1 MLQFF
6 LSDCNLLLY
15 MHRLIDRNHKKKKHM
30 KKLTQILVLLFLGFA
45 LNGAAQNASVTNAI
59 TSDGDTVVTSQIVGA
74 DADTDSLDESVTF
87 TYQTGDFDN
96 LDEIV
101 ENSIEN
107 VTSALVGPFII
118 GGLFIIAITVLII
131 FIIWIRYKQNKERM
145 RIISESI
152 AAGKPV
158 NLDYM
163 GGKEYLH
170 AKQSANQIYRNMVW
184 EKGIRNICTGVAM
197 MVFLYILTETAGIA
211 AIGFII
217 FCTGV
222 SQVII
227 SRGSRDAG
235 DTGNPVSYQAS
246 DDKKEDAPQE
256 NSNPDT
262 NQK

>member
-1 MLQFF
+1 
-6 LSDCNLLLY
+6 
-15 MHRLIDRNHKKKKHM
+15 M

-45 LNGAAQNASVTNAI
+45 LNGAAQNASVASAI
-59 TSDGDTVVTSQIVGA
+59 VSDGDTIVTSQIVGS
-74 DADTDSLDESVTF
+74 DADIDSLSESVTF

-101 ENSIEN
+101 ENSLEN
-107 VTSALVGPFII
+107 VASALVGPFII
-118 GGLFIIAITVLII
+118 GGLFIIAVTILII

-158 NLDYM
+158 NLDYL
-163 GGKEYLH
+163 GGKEYLR

-184 EKGIRNICTGVAM
+184 EKGIRNICTGVAL
-197 MVFLYILTETAGIA
+197 MVFLYIMTETAGIA

-227 SRGSRDAG
+227 SRGSRATG
-235 DTGNPVSYQAS
+235 DTENTTSYQAS
-246 DDKKEDAPQE
+246 DDKKEDAIQE

>member
-15 MHRLIDRNHKKKKHM
+15 MHRLIDRNYKKKKHM

-74 DADTDSLDESVTF
+74 DADTDSLEESVTF

-235 DTGNPVSYQAS
+235 DTGNSVSYQAS

>member
-1 MLQFF
+1 
-6 LSDCNLLLY
+6 
-15 MHRLIDRNHKKKKHM
+15 M

-45 LNGAAQNASVTNAI
+45 LNGAAQNASVASAI
-59 TSDGDTVVTSQIVGA
+59 VSDGDTIVTGQIVGA

-235 DTGNPVSYQAS
+235 DTGNSVSYQTS

>member
-1 MLQFF
+1 
-6 LSDCNLLLY
+6 
-15 MHRLIDRNHKKKKHM
+15 M

-45 LNGAAQNASVTNAI
+45 LDGTAQNASVTNVI
-59 TSDGDTVVTSQIVGA
+59 TSDDDTVVTSQIVGT
-74 DADTDSLDESVTF
+74 DADSDSLSKSVTF

-101 ENSIEN
+101 ENSLEN

-145 RIISESI
+145 RIVSESI

-158 NLDYM
+158 NLDYL

-197 MVFLYILTETAGIA
+197 MVFLYIMTETAGIA

-227 SRGSRDAG
+227 SRGSRG
-235 DTGNPVSYQAS
+235 VSDTGNAASYQTS

>member
-1 MLQFF
+1 
-6 LSDCNLLLY
+6 
-15 MHRLIDRNHKKKKHM
+15 M
-30 KKLTQILVLLFLGFA
+30 KKLTYILMLLFLGLA
-45 LNGAAQNASVTNAI
+45 LNGAAQNTSVVSAI
-59 TSDGDTVVTSQIVGA
+59 ASDGDTIVTSQIVGS
-74 DADTDSLDESVTF
+74 DADTDSLSESVTF

-101 ENSIEN
+101 ENSLEN
-107 VTSALVGPFII
+107 VASALVGPFIV
-118 GGLFIIAITVLII
+118 GSLFIIAVTILII
-131 FIIWIRYKQNKERM
+131 FIIWIRYKQNKEKM

-158 NLDYM
+158 NLDYL
-163 GGKEYLH
+163 GGKEYLQ

-184 EKGIRNICTGVAM
+184 EKGIKNICTGVAL
-197 MVFLYILTETAGIA
+197 MVFLYIMTETAGIA

-227 SRGSRDAG
+227 SRGSRG
-235 DTGNPVSYQAS
+235 ISDTGNAAPYQAS
-246 DDKKEDAPQE
+246 DDKKEDATQE

>member
-1 MLQFF
+1 
-6 LSDCNLLLY
+6 
-15 MHRLIDRNHKKKKHM
+15 M

-45 LNGAAQNASVTNAI
+45 LNGAAQNVSVTNAI

-235 DTGNPVSYQAS
+235 DTGNPVSYQTS

>member
-45 LNGAAQNASVTNAI
+45 LNGAAQNSVTNAI

-235 DTGNPVSYQAS
+235 DTGNSVSYQTS

>member
-1 MLQFF
+1 
-6 LSDCNLLLY
+6 
-15 MHRLIDRNHKKKKHM
+15 M

-45 LNGAAQNASVTNAI
+45 LNGAAQNVSVTNAI

-163 GGKEYLH
+163 GDKEYLH

>member
-45 LNGAAQNASVTNAI
+45 LNGAAQNSVTNAI

-107 VTSALVGPFII
+107 TTSALVGFFII

-235 DTGNPVSYQAS
+235 DTGNSVSYQAS